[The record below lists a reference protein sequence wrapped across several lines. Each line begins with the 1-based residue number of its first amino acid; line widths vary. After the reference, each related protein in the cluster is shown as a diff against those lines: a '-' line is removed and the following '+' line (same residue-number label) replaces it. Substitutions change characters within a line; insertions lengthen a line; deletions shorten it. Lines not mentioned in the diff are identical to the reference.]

1 MCSCLFKHNTYALHE
16 WSHFLVYFLFRSLIN
31 NFLFYYFIMYKKCFI
46 FQSCTLFFLIKY
58 EKLELDPLSVLLPS
72 WFVLIFPDTQFYA
85 PILASLHD
93 PIRRRRYSQPSPF
106 SPQKDIQYFLP
117 SQIKQSSKS
126 TSSSHDDTQ
135 YRCTHCDFR
144 CTWKYDL
151 KMHLK
156 KKHGI
161 IVKN

>member
-1 MCSCLFKHNTYALHE
+1 MFVQTQHLRTTWMKSLFGL
-16 WSHFLVYFLFRSLIN
+16 FYFSFFN
-31 NFLFYYFIMYKKCFI
+31 NFLFYYFIMYKKMFHFPVLHLI
-46 FQSCTLFFLIKY
+46 FFFIKY